1 MAWSYE
7 LDGHWTVAEARA
19 YPWPCAS
26 DQRRT
31 FELMPGDV
39 LTKHPNGTVTKHNGL
54 CMMNLRVP
62 ESDLVRVDKP
72 SQMVVSGCL
81 CCITRL

>member
-7 LDGHWTVAEARA
+7 LDGHWTVAEAKT

-31 FELMPGDV
+31 FELVPGDV
-39 LTKHPNGTVTKHNGL
+39 LTKHQNGTVTKHNGL
-54 CMMNLRVP
+54 CMMNIRVP
-62 ESDLVRVDKP
+62 ESDLVRVEKP
-72 SQMVVSGCL
+72 SQMVVSGVFSAA
-81 CCITRL
+81 